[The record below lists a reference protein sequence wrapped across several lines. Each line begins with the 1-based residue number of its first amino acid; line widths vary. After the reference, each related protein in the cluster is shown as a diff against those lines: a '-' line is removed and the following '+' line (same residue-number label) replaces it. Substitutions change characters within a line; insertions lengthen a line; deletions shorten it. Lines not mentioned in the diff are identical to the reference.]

1 MKTFAALLLCAALV
15 GTVAADFDISEEPVL
30 NIPRRGRALQQA
42 PPGYGPPIVI
52 PEVAPLPQPSYN
64 PEVSASVSADVEV
77 NLGNRQLDCDPATL
91 TSLGNGICSAAIS
104 RAAGAG
110 GNTDSLA
117 CTATVTCNGG
127 SVSISTN
134 IVVVAQTE
142 QDTQSA
148 QYQALRDA
156 VSAELADPTA
166 LAEIINE
173 AGIPAESR

>member
-1 MKTFAALLLCAALV
+1 
-15 GTVAADFDISEEPVL
+15 
-30 NIPRRGRALQQA
+30 LQQA

-91 TSLGNGICSAAIS
+91 TSLGNGICSAAIA
-104 RAAGAG
+104 RAAGEG

-117 CTATVTCNGG
+117 CTASVTCNGG

-142 QDTQSA
+142 EDTQSA